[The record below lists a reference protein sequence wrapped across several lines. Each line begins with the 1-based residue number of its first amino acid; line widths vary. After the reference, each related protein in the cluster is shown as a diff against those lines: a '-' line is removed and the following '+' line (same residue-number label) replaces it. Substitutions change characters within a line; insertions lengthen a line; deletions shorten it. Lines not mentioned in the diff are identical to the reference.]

1 MKHAPGVM
9 CIITGALTPEG
20 MKNIGKVVTLIKFMK
35 KGDIYMFNKRKGV
48 HMLDSQG
55 WLVQGD
61 LFTEYPDG
69 HTLKDQKHLMPID
82 GYKED
87 HKQRELEHGR

>member
-9 CIITGALTPEG
+9 CLITGAHTAEG

-35 KGDIYMFNKRKGV
+35 GGDIHMFSERKGV
-48 HMLDSQG
+48 CMLSLSG

-61 LFTEYPDG
+61 LITDYPEG
-69 HTLKDQKHLMPID
+69 HELKDQKHLMPID

-87 HKQRELEHGR
+87 HKQRELEYGW